1 MSLRVNYNGIA
12 SGALRG
18 FASSQARFDRS
29 SARLASGARIGTASD
44 DAAGMTIA
52 EVLKGQTRGYLQAK
66 RNIQDGISLLQTAE
80 AALAEDHA
88 LLSRMRELATG
99 AASDTLTNND
109 RALLN
114 AEFTQLR
121 VEIDRIATST
131 AFNGTQLLK
140 KGDAVSTHAGGSG
153 LLLQVGSNTGDAFTA
168 TIPGARTQD
177 LGDVKSLASVLPG
190 VQGGTLTVT
199 PTGAG
204 SSPVTVTVNADTS
217 SLLDVRDVIRD
228 KQAVLGVRVEHADGV
243 LYFTSWDAFSV
254 SDTTGTLAARL
265 GIATAAQR
273 PNAGGSDQL
282 GVSGSFDMTDS
293 TNTASVAYLLSDTY
307 DQLAVQMSTAI
318 SSATGSGGLNIT
330 GASVAFDGNTGALT
344 FSGITSETLTFGS
357 GTAAPPTTFGLPGSV
372 TSASLAGSSA
382 SLPYFQLT
390 STGISSGVT
399 PLYDADTGGI
409 GIGTLTEAAD
419 AIRVLDA
426 ASNLV
431 SAARAQLG
439 AQQNRLESQVRSL
452 SVASE
457 NSSAATS
464 IIADADIA
472 SEMSEMIRADIMM
485 RAATSILAQ
494 ANQSPSVALQLLK

>member
-1 MSLRVNYNGIA
+1 MALRVNYNGTA
-12 SGALRG
+12 SSALRG
-18 FASSQARFDRS
+18 FSSSQARFDRS
-29 SARLASGARIGTASD
+29 SARLASGRRIGSASD
-44 DAAGMTIA
+44 DAGGMTIA
-52 EVLKGQTRGYLQAK
+52 EGFKGQTRGYLQAK

-99 AASDTLTNND
+99 AASDTLTDSD

-121 VEIDRIATST
+121 AEIDRIASST
-131 AFNGTQLLK
+131 NFNGTPLLMK
-140 KGDAVSTHAGGSG
+140 DDAVSTHAGGTG
-153 LLLQVGSNTGDAFTA
+153 LTLQVGANAGDRFTV

-177 LGDVKSLASVLPG
+177 LGDVKSLSSVLSG
-190 VQGGTLTVT
+190 AQSGTVTVT

-204 SSPVTVTVNADTS
+204 SSPVTVTVNVDTS

-228 KQAVLGVRVEHADGV
+228 NQAVLGVRVQHADGV
-243 LYFTSWDAFSV
+243 LYFTSWDAFSI
-254 SDTTGTLAARL
+254 SDTTGTVAARL

-273 PNAGGSDQL
+273 ANAGGSDEL
-282 GVSGSFDMTDS
+282 GASGSFDITDG
-293 TNTASVAYLLSDTY
+293 TNTASVAYQSSDTF

-318 SSATGSGGLNIT
+318 SAATGSGGLNIA

-357 GTAAPPTTFGLPGSV
+357 GAAAPPTTFGLPGTI

-382 SLPYFQLT
+382 TLPYFQLT
-390 STGISSGVT
+390 STGIASGVT

-409 GIGTLTEAAD
+409 GVGTRQEATT
-419 AIRVLDA
+419 AITVLDA
-426 ASNLV
+426 ATNLV
-431 SAARAQLG
+431 SSARAQLG
-439 AQQNRLESQVRSL
+439 AQQNRMESQVRSL
-452 SVASE
+452 SVAAE

-464 IIADADIA
+464 VITDADIA
-472 SEMSEMIRADIMM
+472 SEVSEMIRADILM

-494 ANQSPSVALQLLK
+494 ANQSPSVALQLLR